1 MYQIG
6 ALLALFSNFYNEKY
20 RDIVCTGVENLVM
33 EFSMLDWT
41 CLSTERRKLYIR
53 NDGLCIPVKDEIRED
68 LLNEFIEYTLE
79 LSSTEDNF
87 LDKWL
92 NKIDRYI
99 ESWNVDFVDVDSHL
113 VLQ

>member
-1 MYQIG
+1 M
-6 ALLALFSNFYNEKY
+6 N
-20 RDIVCTGVENLVM
+20 
-33 EFSMLDWT
+33 
-41 CLSTERRKLYIR
+41 
-53 NDGLCIPVKDEIRED
+53 
-68 LLNEFIEYTLE
+68 LLNTLE